1 MIWLNEMTLLELR
14 MTLLE
19 MMELNREDMKWLS
32 ISIVYNPQETD
43 NSTG

>member
-1 MIWLNEMTLLELR
+1 MTLLELR
-14 MTLLE
+14 MMLLD
-19 MMELNREDMKWLS
+19 MMELKLDEMKLLN